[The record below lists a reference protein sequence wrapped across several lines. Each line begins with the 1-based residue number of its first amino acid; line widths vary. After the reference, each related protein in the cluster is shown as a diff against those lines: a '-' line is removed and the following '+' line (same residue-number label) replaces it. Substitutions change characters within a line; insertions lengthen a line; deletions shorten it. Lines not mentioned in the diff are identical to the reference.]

1 MDLKAWIEVL
11 LATVIGGT
19 TLYIA
24 WKQYALEQ
32 RREAERRWERR
43 LAVCEDVYRFL
54 DSTSQA
60 GLPQP
65 EPLAALMR
73 ATEPMN
79 LSFLFTERHD
89 RYLTEIR
96 QRAHQ
101 LWVVAAQ
108 ERDTPEGP
116 RRELTTKRLELIDWM
131 EARRAEF
138 KPRFQAQLAMIP
150 KSAWRRRTP
159 KASPSSPRR
168 PER

>member
-1 MDLKAWIEVL
+1 MDLKAWIELFFSVVL
-11 LATVIGGT
+11 GVT

-32 RREAERRWERR
+32 RREAERRWERQ
-43 LAVCEDVYRFL
+43 LAVCEEVYRFL

-65 EPLAALMR
+65 EPLAGLMR

-79 LSFLFTERHD
+79 LSCLFAERHD

-101 LWVVAAQ
+101 LWVVATQ
-108 ERDTPEGP
+108 EREAPEGP
-116 RRELTTKRLELIDWM
+116 RKALTTKRLELIDWM

-138 KPRFQAQLAMIP
+138 KPRFQAQLALTPRAGQKRKKRSIP
-150 KSAWRRRTP
+150 R
-159 KASPSSPRR
+159 
-168 PER
+168 